1 MRTLSRGCA
10 SDDDA
15 GADVNEASF
24 VVVEDDAGMGVDG
37 TWDVEMGWKAGFIAG
52 LKPEL
57 SLTVMSLTLASAEQ
71 RFCPA
76 PLLPRVFHLTG
87 PVRWTGQIR

>member
-1 MRTLSRGCA
+1 MPKEMRTLSRGCA

-24 VVVEDDAGMGVDG
+24 VVVEDDAGIGVDG

-52 LKPEL
+52 LKP
-57 SLTVMSLTLASAEQ
+57 AD
-71 RFCPA
+71 
-76 PLLPRVFHLTG
+76 
-87 PVRWTGQIR
+87 